1 MSTGI
6 SVKLPLQYNKEDGP
20 YQLTKTLKETVKQNF
35 KNLILTNPGERIMD
49 PNFGVGLH
57 RFLFESSAEETISA
71 IHERIAQQ
79 TSRYL
84 PFIDLMNVD
93 INFIE
98 DTYTLNVA
106 IQYFIGPLSTPDQL
120 SLELINT

>member
-1 MSTGI
+1 
-6 SVKLPLQYNKEDGP
+6 
-20 YQLTKTLKETVKQNF
+20 
-35 KNLILTNPGERIMD
+35 MD

-57 RFLFESSAEETISA
+57 RFLFESLTEETISA
-71 IHERIAQQ
+71 IHERVAQQ
-79 TSRYL
+79 TSRYI

-93 INFIE
+93 ISFIE
-98 DTYTLNVA
+98 DTYTLKVA